1 MRAAA
6 NRGTADGRDDNY
18 SLCNLGAFIMVFLKA
33 AGIGGSILA
42 ILALVIY
49 LLKTLISLIAFLTGA
64 LKILVVLVFV
74 AVIVG
79 IGFMVLKGWN
89 EARRNRD

>member
-1 MRAAA
+1 M
-6 NRGTADGRDDNY
+6 
-18 SLCNLGAFIMVFLKA
+18 MFLKA

-89 EARRNRD
+89 EARRSRD

>member
-1 MRAAA
+1 MA
-6 NRGTADGRDDNY
+6 
-18 SLCNLGAFIMVFLKA
+18 FLKA

-49 LLKTLISLIAFLTGA
+49 LLKTLISLNAFLTGA
-64 LKILVVLVFV
+64 LKILVILVFV
-74 AVIVG
+74 ALIVG
-79 IGFMVLKGWN
+79 IGFMILKGWK

>member
-1 MRAAA
+1 M
-6 NRGTADGRDDNY
+6 
-18 SLCNLGAFIMVFLKA
+18 FLKV

-42 ILALVIY
+42 ILALIIY
-49 LLKTLISLIAFLTGA
+49 LLKTVISLIAFLTGA

-79 IGFMVLKGWN
+79 IGFMILKGWN

>member
-1 MRAAA
+1 
-6 NRGTADGRDDNY
+6 
-18 SLCNLGAFIMVFLKA
+18 MVFLKA

-79 IGFMVLKGWN
+79 IGFMILKGWN
-89 EARRNRD
+89 EARKNRA

>member
-1 MRAAA
+1 M
-6 NRGTADGRDDNY
+6 
-18 SLCNLGAFIMVFLKA
+18 MFLKA

-49 LLKTLISLIAFLTGA
+49 LLKTIISLIAFLTGA

-79 IGFMVLKGWN
+79 IGFMLLKGWN
-89 EARRNRD
+89 EARRNRE

>member
-1 MRAAA
+1 M
-6 NRGTADGRDDNY
+6 
-18 SLCNLGAFIMVFLKA
+18 MFLRA

-89 EARRNRD
+89 EARRSRD

>member
-1 MRAAA
+1 M
-6 NRGTADGRDDNY
+6 
-18 SLCNLGAFIMVFLKA
+18 MFLKA

-42 ILALVIY
+42 ILALIIY
-49 LLKTLISLIAFLTGA
+49 LLKTVISLIAFLTGA

-79 IGFMVLKGWN
+79 IGFMILKGWN
-89 EARRNRD
+89 ETRRNRD

>member
-1 MRAAA
+1 
-6 NRGTADGRDDNY
+6 
-18 SLCNLGAFIMVFLKA
+18 MVFLKA

-49 LLKTLISLIAFLTGA
+49 LLRTIISLIAFLTGA
-64 LKILVVLVFV
+64 LKILVVLVFI

-89 EARRNRD
+89 EARKNRD

>member
-1 MRAAA
+1 M
-6 NRGTADGRDDNY
+6 
-18 SLCNLGAFIMVFLKA
+18 FLKV

-49 LLKTLISLIAFLTGA
+49 LLKTVISLIAFLTGA

-79 IGFMVLKGWN
+79 IGFMILKGWN

>member
-1 MRAAA
+1 M
-6 NRGTADGRDDNY
+6 
-18 SLCNLGAFIMVFLKA
+18 MFLKA

-49 LLKTLISLIAFLTGA
+49 LLKTIISLIAFLTGA
-64 LKILVVLVFV
+64 LKILVVLVFI

>member
-1 MRAAA
+1 
-6 NRGTADGRDDNY
+6 
-18 SLCNLGAFIMVFLKA
+18 MVFLKA

-89 EARRNRD
+89 EARKHRD